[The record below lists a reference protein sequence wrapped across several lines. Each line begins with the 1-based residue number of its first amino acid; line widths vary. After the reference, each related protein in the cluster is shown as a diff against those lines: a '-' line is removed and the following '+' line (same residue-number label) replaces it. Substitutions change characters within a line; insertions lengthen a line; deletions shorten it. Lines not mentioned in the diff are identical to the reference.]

1 MNKFDDNKT
10 LNDFI
15 KPEKSR
21 IAEVNA
27 VKKIILVASAK
38 GGVGKSTIACNLAIA
53 LSKNNLNVALVDADI
68 YGPSIASLMNLQT
81 KPELKDNLLLPI
93 NSYGVKCISIANL
106 IAKESAGVWR
116 GPMVSKILHQ
126 LIRSINWQADGK
138 VVDIMVIDM
147 PPGTGDVYL
156 SIAEKFPI
164 AGAIMV
170 STPHN
175 LAVLDT
181 EKSIDC
187 FEKLQI
193 PIFGI
198 IQNMAYLIDDSHN
211 SSIISLKQKINNFFK
226 NKFNFIGK
234 IDQQNIEQK
243 NNLEEQSCDSSSS
256 LCSTK
261 KYLFGKDKV
270 KDLAKKYRLNFFGDI
285 AIVKE
290 IADNNNTK
298 PFLIQYPNSSTAQF
312 FIELAKKI
320 VKISGGDYGDVDK

>member
-15 KPEKSR
+15 KPEKSK

-68 YGPSIASLMNLQT
+68 YGPSIASLMNLHT

-93 NSYGVKCISIANL
+93 NSHGVKCISIANL

-116 GPMVSKILHQ
+116 GPMVTKILYQ

-164 AGAIMV
+164 AGVILV

-198 IQNMAYLIDDSHN
+198 IQNMAYLIEDSSN
-211 SSIISLKQKINNFFK
+211 SSTISLKQKITNFFK
-226 NKFNFIGK
+226 KFNFIRK

-243 NNLEEQSCDSSSS
+243 NNLEVQSCDSGSS
-256 LCSTK
+256 LGSNK

-290 IADNNNTK
+290 IADNNNSK
-298 PFLIQYPNSSTAQF
+298 PFLIKYPSSSTAQF

>member
-15 KPEKSR
+15 KPEKPK

-68 YGPSIASLMNLQT
+68 YGPSIASLMNLHN

-93 NSYGVKCISIANL
+93 NSHGVKCISIANL

-116 GPMVSKILHQ
+116 GPMVTKILYQ

-164 AGAIMV
+164 AGVILV

-198 IQNMAYLIDDSHN
+198 IQNMASLIEDSSN
-211 SSIISLKQKINNFFK
+211 SSTISLKQKITNFFK
-226 NKFNFIGK
+226 KFNFIRK

-243 NNLEEQSCDSSSS
+243 NNLEVQSCDSGSS
-256 LCSTK
+256 LGSNK

-290 IADNNNTK
+290 IADNNNSK
-298 PFLIQYPNSSTAQF
+298 PFLIKYPSSSTAQF

>member
-15 KPEKSR
+15 KPEKPK

-68 YGPSIASLMNLQT
+68 YGPSIASLMNLHN

-93 NSYGVKCISIANL
+93 NSHGVKCISIANL

-116 GPMVSKILHQ
+116 GPMVTKILYQ

-164 AGAIMV
+164 AGVILV

-198 IQNMAYLIDDSHN
+198 IQNMAYLIEDSSN
-211 SSIISLKQKINNFFK
+211 SSTISLKQKITNFFK
-226 NKFNFIGK
+226 KFNFIRK

-243 NNLEEQSCDSSSS
+243 NNLEVQSCDSGSS
-256 LCSTK
+256 LGSNK

-290 IADNNNTK
+290 IADNNNSK
-298 PFLIQYPNSSTAQF
+298 PFLIKYPSSSTAQF